1 MHKFIT
7 FEIKKV
13 TKSAFFYILLALL
26 VLVVSGYF
34 IYNYIHTERLE
45 SLIEEAKFKV
55 SAHERSLEEKGFE
68 IGDDL
73 SEITDQE
80 ERLIIESHIKIFE
93 RNRTRLE
100 GYENHDWKKVVG
112 EEIKLGEH
120 YFDRFPT
127 QAEEQVYTWSTHF
140 SREVHLERNRW
151 LRDREIRPVFPIDS
165 STELTVYDEV
175 FDSEIEEEIAHMAS
189 NIHSSSGFYFLY
201 RLFEMFLTVFG
212 AAFFLFLFGNVM
224 TREGLG
230 QNGPIHFL
238 YTQPVRRGAFFVSKV
253 ITITLVSLL
262 TVVGVGLFSLLL
274 GIVFD
279 RLGAWDYPVL
289 IYEPE
294 FQFSFI
300 PMGIFL
306 LWSALLF
313 LMVLV
318 FCYAWLF
325 LFSVLA
331 RRTSIAIGLTLA
343 VVFLGVQFSDQ
354 IVGAYNPFLYFNVY
368 EIITLETALVQENFD
383 INLVNGVVSLGVSSL
398 LILSLSYFI
407 LGVRMR

>member
-1 MHKFIT
+1 MIKIIL
-7 FEIKKV
+7 FEMKKV
-13 TKSAFFYILLALL
+13 TKSAFFYMLLALL

-34 IYNYIHTERLE
+34 IYNYIQTERVE
-45 SLIEEAKFKV
+45 DEVEEAEFKV
-55 SAHERSLEEKGFE
+55 SASERSLEEMGFE

-73 SEITDQE
+73 YEITDHV
-80 ERLIIESHIKIFE
+80 ERLAIESDIQMIE
-93 RNRTRLE
+93 SNRTRLE
-100 GYENHDWKKVVG
+100 GYENHDWEKVTQVEVDMG
-112 EEIKLGEH
+112 EEHFE
-120 YFDRFPT
+120 RFPT
-127 QAEEQVYTWSTHF
+127 QAEEQVYTWMTHF

-151 LRDREIRPVFPIDS
+151 LRDREIRPVFPIHS
-165 STELTVYDEV
+165 FSELTVYDEV
-175 FDSEIEEEIAHMAS
+175 FDSEIGEEIAHNIN

-201 RLFEMFLTVFG
+201 RLFEMLLTVFG

-238 YTQPVRRGAFFVSKV
+238 YTQPVQRGTVFVSKV
-253 ITITLVSLL
+253 ITIALVSLL
-262 TVVGVGLFSLLL
+262 TVVGVGLFSLVL

-294 FQFSFI
+294 FQFSFM
-300 PMGIFL
+300 PMGTFL

-318 FCYAWLF
+318 FCYSWLF

-343 VVFLGVQFSDQ
+343 VVFLGVQFNDQ
-354 IVGAYNPFLYFNVY
+354 IVGAYNPFLYFDVY
-368 EIITLETALVQENFD
+368 EIITLETALVQEN
-383 INLVNGVVSLGVSSL
+383 
-398 LILSLSYFI
+398 
-407 LGVRMR
+407 

>member
-1 MHKFIT
+1 MHKFIM
-7 FEIKKV
+7 FEMKKA

-34 IYNYIHTERLE
+34 IYNYIQTERVE
-45 SLIEEAKFKV
+45 DLIEEAETKV
-55 SAHERSLEEKGFE
+55 SAYERRLEERGFE
-68 IGDDL
+68 KGSDINDVKDPL
-73 SEITDQE
+73 EAREIE
-80 ERLIIESHIKIFE
+80 INLKFIE
-93 RNRTRLE
+93 RNETRLQ

-112 EEIKLGEH
+112 EEIKILEY
-120 YFDRFPT
+120 YFERFPT
-127 QAEEQVYTWSTHF
+127 QAEEQVYTWLTHF
-140 SREVHLERNRW
+140 SREVNLERNRW
-151 LRDREIRPVFPIDS
+151 LRDREIRPVFPIHEG
-165 STELTVYDEV
+165 TELTVYDEV
-175 FDSEIEEEIAHMAS
+175 FDSEIDEEAAHMAS

-201 RLFEMFLTVFG
+201 RLFEMLLTVFG

-238 YTQPVRRGAFFVSKV
+238 YTQPIRRGTVFVSKV
-253 ITITLVSLL
+253 ITIALVSLL
-262 TVVGVGLFSLLL
+262 TVLGVVVFSLLL
-274 GIVFD
+274 GTVFD

-294 FQFSFI
+294 FQFSFM
-300 PMGIFL
+300 PMGAFL

-343 VVFLGVQFSDQ
+343 VVFLGVQFNDQ
-354 IVGAYNPFLYFNVY
+354 IIGAYNPFLYFDVY

-383 INLVNGVVSLGVSSL
+383 INLVNGVLSLGVSSL

-407 LGVRMR
+407 LRVRMR